1 MTLKEILKAQGLST
15 EQINGVLSNMKENKL
30 YITNLEKADERYEK
44 LQEKYDDLQGQLTK
58 ANGKIT
64 ELKEFE
70 KDNEALKNKLSS
82 WETEKANFEKA
93 IAQKDFDYALDKALE
108 GTKAKNINLVK
119 ALLKKEDL
127 KLINGKIDGLDTQIE
142 NIKKE
147 NDFLFEKTVKGAPD
161 FTSGGNGGGATPTV
175 KSIGEKLGERI
186 TSNSEAS
193 KKVDNFF
200 S

>member
-1 MTLKEILKAQGLST
+1 MEIKIDYDRTSEHEIL
-15 EQINGVLSNMKENKL
+15 
-30 YITNLEKADERYEK
+30 
-44 LQEKYDDLQGQLTK
+44 
-58 ANGKIT
+58 
-64 ELKEFE
+64 LKVSVS
-70 KDNEALKNKLSS
+70 D
-82 WETEKANFEKA
+82 TG
-93 IAQKDFDYALDKALE
+93 I
-108 GTKAKNINLVK
+108 GI
-119 ALLKKEDL
+119 KKEDL

>member
-1 MTLKEILKAQGLST
+1 MTLKEILKAQGLTT
-15 EQINGVLSNMKENKL
+15 EQINKITAEMKSNEIYTTK
-30 YITNLEKADERYEK
+30 LEKADERYEK
-44 LQEKYDDLQGQLTK
+44 LQSKCNDLDGQLTK
-58 ANGKIT
+58 ANEKIK
-64 ELKEFE
+64 ELKVFE
-70 KDNEALKNKLSS
+70 KDNEALKTKLSE
-82 WETEKANFEKA
+82 WEIEKSNFEKT
-93 IAQKDFDYALDKALE
+93 IAQKDFDYALDKALS
-108 GTKAKNINLVK
+108 GVKAKNLNLVK